1 MTEDEHRNKVYEI
14 LEKSMG
20 LKIDFEH
27 NEQGWYDPFIEDCW
41 KEDVSPE
48 VCARSIVTSVKRL

>member
-20 LKIDFEH
+20 WNVDFEH

-41 KEDVSPE
+41 KTGVDPKS
-48 VCARSIVTSVKRL
+48 CAKGLANSE

>member
-14 LEKSMG
+14 LEKKMG
-20 LKIDFEH
+20 WKIDFER

-48 VCARSIVTSVKRL
+48 ACAQGIVQSVQKS